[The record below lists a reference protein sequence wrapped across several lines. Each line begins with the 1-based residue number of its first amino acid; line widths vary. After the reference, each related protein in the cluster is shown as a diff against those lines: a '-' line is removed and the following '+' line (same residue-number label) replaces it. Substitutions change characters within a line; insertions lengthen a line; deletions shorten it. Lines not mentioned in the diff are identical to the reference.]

1 MIRILIVEDDCNTL
15 TGLMELLSQEGY
27 QTRGAYDGRQALQLF
42 RDKPDDLVLCDY
54 RLPDID
60 GLAVCEKI
68 QQIQSTTKLIM
79 MTAFSRAE
87 IVNRAREIGILKVIN
102 KPISLEQ
109 LLAAIEAACSRMQKK
124 NAMLL

>member
-87 IVNRAREIGILKVIN
+87 IVNRAREIGILKVIPCGLFFN
-102 KPISLEQ
+102 KTFSLKTKFINNYYSE
-109 LLAAIEAACSRMQKK
+109 KK
-124 NAMLL
+124 I